1 MHCGDDVAPLL
12 AGSSALDGA
21 AGIELT
27 RSKFC
32 QGSMFKLKLPRQK

>member
-21 AGIELT
+21 AGIEL

-32 QGSMFKLKLPRQK
+32 KGSMFKLKLPHQK